1 MEKEMIDK
9 VSTFIE
15 VSHKKYDTHAY
26 AVGYFGSM
34 VSGMVNEMRTRGGKH
49 MNEMADYYE
58 RLLSQSIT
66 NLLTEKV

>member
-1 MEKEMIDK
+1 MHDK

-15 VSHKKYDTHAY
+15 ISHKKYDTHAY

-34 VSGMVNEMRTRGGKH
+34 VSGMIGEMRIRGGKQ

-58 RLLSQSIT
+58 RLLSKSIT
-66 NLLTEKV
+66 HMLTEKV